1 MYEIAP
7 VSLSL
12 IPVRIAQIRFE
23 AVATTMRLIP
33 GNEAP
38 WSFKTEAMTFLANM
52 VKCSGIVF
60 YSVDARLNAV
70 DHAFHRIR
78 PVENRS
84 YTAHYHRLDP
94 FHPRRFVGP
103 RRPLVTVRDLPERY
117 EHGEYYRRF
126 MAPLGFRHE
135 TELYLYSGARIV
147 GGLSLLRTA
156 ELGDFAPSDLGFL
169 DKAHA
174 FLEHTFQAGRCAVE
188 TGPPVAA
195 WGLTPR
201 ERDVVRLVCEGAT
214 NAEIGAALFISVATV
229 KTHVQHVF
237 EKTGVRSRTQ
247 LIARMRDDG

>member
-1 MYEIAP
+1 M
-7 VSLSL
+7 
-12 IPVRIAQIRFE
+12 
-23 AVATTMRLIP
+23 MRLLSE
-33 GNEAP
+33 NEAP
-38 WSFKTEAMTFLANM
+38 GDFKAEAMTFLAN
-52 VKCSGIVF
+52 VVDCSGIVF

-117 EHGEYYRRF
+117 ERGEYYRRF

-156 ELGDFAPSDLGFL
+156 ELGEFTPSELAFL
-169 DKAHA
+169 NKAHA
-174 FLEHTFQAGRCAVE
+174 FLEHTFQAGGRPVE
-188 TGPPVAA
+188 TGPPVAE

-201 ERDVVRLVCEGAT
+201 EREVVRLLCEGAA
-214 NAEIGAALFISVATV
+214 NAEIGAALFISVTTV

-237 EKTGVRSRTQ
+237 EKAGVRSRTQ
-247 LIARMRDDG
+247 LIARLREEG